1 MKNEKR
7 ILTRLKELAEFFP
20 PETIEPAF
28 NEIFENNLR
37 CTTQSGEPLALQYFL
52 MNEVKAILNDVSKSI
67 NHKKQNT
74 K

>member
-7 ILTRLKELAEFFP
+7 ILTRLKELSEFFP
-20 PETIEPAF
+20 TEKVELSF
-28 NEIFENNLR
+28 NEIFENHLR
-37 CTTQSGEPLALQYFL
+37 VTSLSGEPLALQYFL